1 MPEEDKGYDTSILV
15 ELGWDSYFS
24 AELGKLNRPD
34 LVPAR
39 VVNQSRDSYRVHGAE
54 GDVAATLSGRILHDS
69 AAGGLYPAVGDW
81 AAVRPAGAGG
91 TAVIEAILPRKS
103 TFSRKVSGSRTE
115 EQVVAANID
124 LAFIVSGLDGGR
136 NLNLR
141 RIERYLTLSWASGAS
156 PVIVLNKADLA
167 ADIPSHIEDIRRAAG
182 EVPVHATS
190 ATEGLGLDTLR
201 EHFVSGTTGAFL
213 GPSGVGKSSI
223 INALLGEERLRVGE
237 VRERSF
243 RGRHTTSHRELF
255 LLPGSGAVI
264 DTPGIREIQLWAGE
278 DALSGA
284 FPDIEQLAGECRF
297 SDCTHESEPGCAIR
311 NAVEEGKLDAGRFR
325 SYLKLK
331 KEVRYLELHQE
342 GRARL
347 EHKAKWKQISRWAKS
362 FKRLRG

>member
-1 MPEEDKGYDTSILV
+1 MPEDDKGHDASVLV

-24 AELGKLNRPD
+24 AELGKLDRPD

-39 VVNQSRDSYRVHGAE
+39 VVNQARDSYRVHGAD
-54 GDVAATLSGRILHDS
+54 GDVAAMLSGRILHDS
-69 AAGGLYPAVGDW
+69 AMGGLCPAVGDW
-81 AAVRPAGAGG
+81 VAVRPAGAGG
-91 TAVIEAILPRKS
+91 TAVMEAVLPRKS
-103 TFSRKVSGSRTE
+103 TFSRKVPGSRTE

-141 RIERYLTLSWASGAS
+141 RIERYLTLTWASGAS
-156 PVIVLNKADLA
+156 PVVVLNKADLA

-182 EVPVHATS
+182 EVPVLATS
-190 ATEGLGLDTLR
+190 ATEGLGLDVLK
-201 EHFVSGTTGAFL
+201 EHLVRGTTGAFL

-223 INALLGEERLRVGE
+223 INALLGEQRLKVGE
-237 VRERSF
+237 VRRRSF

-264 DTPGIREIQLWAGE
+264 DTPGIREIQLWADE

-284 FPDIEQLAGECRF
+284 FPDIERLADGCRF
-297 SDCTHESEPGCAIR
+297 SDCTHESEPGCAVR
-311 NAVEEGKLDAGRFR
+311 NGVEAGKLDAERLG

-347 EHKAKWKQISRWAKS
+347 EHKAKWKQISKWAKS
-362 FKRLRG
+362 FHRLRG